1 MATKWNFQMDNKPV
15 TTCEPSAISKS
26 RVVLAFLISPATTPL
41 ILCIFAGGALN
52 KRSEWDFFIC
62 LLFTLSYGL
71 PFAYLGELLLGFP
84 AWLLFKHFKIRSV
97 LAFLATG
104 GIIGW
109 LSLFLLGILNGTIH
123 FFFHDLVASRLGL
136 CPIVIGAVSA
146 VLFRQVLFSPSFD
159 LRVK

>member
-1 MATKWNFQMDNKPV
+1 MATKWNLKMDNKPAAI
-15 TTCEPSAISKS
+15 CEPSAISTS

-41 ILCIFAGGALN
+41 ILCIFTGGAFN
-52 KRSEWDFFIC
+52 KRSEWDFFLC
-62 LLFTLSYGL
+62 LLLTLIYGL

-97 LAFLATG
+97 LAFLAAG

-109 LSLFLLGILNGTIH
+109 LSLFLLGIVNGTIQ
-123 FFFHDLVASRLGL
+123 FFYHDLVESRLGI
-136 CPIVIGAVSA
+136 CPIIIGAVSA